1 MPKIWNCHSG
11 IDIKR
16 TFNEPPFLKNNFVTF
31 ASFNNYSK
39 INKSVIETWS
49 KILKEVKNSKLILKS
64 SSPRITDILS
74 EKFHNQGVLDSV
86 EFMNTKTN
94 FEDHINL
101 YKKVDI
107 ALDTFPYNGVTTSFE
122 SIWMGVPVI
131 TMKGYNFNSRCG
143 ESINKNLNLTSMI
156 ADDENDY
163 ISKAKEF
170 SDKEIDE
177 IEKFII
183 PLSDNDLYNCF
194 LKVK

>member
-1 MPKIWNCHSG
+1 M
-11 IDIKR
+11 
-16 TFNEPPFLKNNFVTF
+16 
-31 ASFNNYSK
+31 
-39 INKSVIETWS
+39 
-49 KILKEVKNSKLILKS
+49 ILKS

-143 ESINKNLNLTSMI
+143 ESINKNLDMEMLI
-156 ADDENDY
+156 AENEIQY
-163 ISKAKEF
+163 IA
-170 SDKEIDE
+170 
-177 IEKFII
+177 
-183 PLSDNDLYNCF
+183 
-194 LKVK
+194 KVKELCENKDKLINIRKKIFDHAASSPLFDVKSFSHDFFES